1 LDFEV
6 GWKGLCLG
14 DFFPE
19 DSSMLWGRVPT
30 LCEQHRDYFD
40 AQISAAALLLLL
52 LLLCLCIVRTELPL
66 PQCASQ
72 AAGGPVLMG
81 NAYGV
86 GY

>member
-1 LDFEV
+1 MGPFTTTGIRMLHKGPLPRPPVV
-6 GWKGLCLG
+6 G
-14 DFFPE
+14 P
-19 DSSMLWGRVPT
+19 
-30 LCEQHRDYFD
+30 H
-40 AQISAAALLLLL
+40 AAAALLLLL

-81 NAYGV
+81 NAHGV